1 MNNSPW
7 DIAYEL
13 AKADYSKEHIDEMIL
28 CEVQE
33 IIEIYTTQFT
43 KQIRTTIDNIYK

>member
-1 MNNSPW
+1 MNSSPW

-28 CEVQE
+28 CEIQE
-33 IIEIYTTQFT
+33 IIEIYT
-43 KQIRTTIDNIYK
+43 N